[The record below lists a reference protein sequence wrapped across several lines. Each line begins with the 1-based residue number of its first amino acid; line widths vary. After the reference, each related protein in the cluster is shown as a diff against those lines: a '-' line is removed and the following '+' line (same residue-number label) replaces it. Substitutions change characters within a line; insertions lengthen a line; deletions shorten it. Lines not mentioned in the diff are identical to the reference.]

1 MNGIINLY
9 KPLGITSHGAV
20 NRVRRIFGI
29 KKVGHT
35 GTLDPEADGVLPI
48 CVGKGTKLS
57 GLLTDS
63 DKAYRA
69 VLRLG
74 LVTDTQDAQGKV
86 LEQSA
91 VHIREDEFLAAVK
104 PFIGEISQ
112 VPPMY
117 SAIKQNGKKLYELA
131 RQGIEVPRQPR
142 QVTIHDIVISGFDG
156 VQAVLQVSCSKGT
169 YIRTLCHDI
178 GQKLGCGAIMQ
189 QLTRTASGR
198 FRLED
203 SISLEQLE
211 EIKEKA
217 LMPVDQMFLDYPA
230 YTADEEQDKR
240 FRNGC
245 TVPAPGVEIGKVY
258 RVYSPD
264 NEFLCLSTGVHP
276 NNPCLK
282 LQTAFF

>member
-86 LEQSA
+86 LVQNA
-91 VHIREDEFLAAVK
+91 VHISEDKFLEAVK
-104 PFIGEISQ
+104 LFIGEISQ

-142 QVTIHDIVISGFDG
+142 QVTIHDIEISEFDG
-156 VQAVLQVSCSKGT
+156 EQAVLQVSCSKGT

-198 FRLED
+198 FRLEE

-211 EIKEKA
+211 EMKEKA
-217 LMPVDQMFLDYPA
+217 LVPVDQMFLDYPA
-230 YTADEEQDKR
+230 YVADAEQEKR

-245 TVPAPGVEIGKVY
+245 TVPIPGVEIGKIY

>member
-20 NRVRRIFGI
+20 NRVRRIFSI

-86 LEQSA
+86 LVQNA
-91 VHIREDEFLAAVK
+91 VHISEDKFLEAVK
-104 PFIGEISQ
+104 LFIGEISQ

-142 QVTIHDIVISGFDG
+142 QVTIHDIEISEFDG
-156 VQAVLQVSCSKGT
+156 EQAVLQVSCSKGT

-198 FRLED
+198 FRLEE

-211 EIKEKA
+211 EMKEKA
-217 LMPVDQMFLDYPA
+217 LVPVDQMFLDYPA
-230 YTADEEQDKR
+230 YVADAEQEKR

-245 TVPAPGVEIGKVY
+245 TVPIPGVEIGKIY
-258 RVYSPD
+258 RVYSLD